1 MPARIKNC
9 SCFKIGQGIRLV
21 VSCARDRT
29 ERAWSSRG
37 LDIKMAAIM
46 WLSVQMVLIE
56 VVLPFA
62 GHVIGQG
69 SVKGS
74 TSVIVFMLVGHWGVR
89 FFDL

>member
-1 MPARIKNC
+1 M
-9 SCFKIGQGIRLV
+9 
-21 VSCARDRT
+21 
-29 ERAWSSRG
+29 
-37 LDIKMAAIM
+37 DIKMAAIM